1 MQHQRGD
8 VPGPTTQGGE
18 RAEDSARPGERAAES
33 QPSPPPPL
41 GYGEGSSTTPAGE
54 QPDPVPEKYHNPS
67 EGESPT
73 RTPSRGGGYLIIP
86 GEDS

>member
-8 VPGPTTQGGE
+8 VPGPTTKGGVRPE
-18 RAEDSARPGERAAES
+18 GSALPGERATEP

-41 GYGEGSSTTPAGE
+41 GYGEGSSTTPISEEPSAS
-54 QPDPVPEKYHNPS
+54 PDKYYNPS
-67 EGESPT
+67 EGESPMHT
-73 RTPSRGGGYLIIP
+73 RASESGSSPLS